1 MSRDLYY
8 FDVHAGISGDMTLA
22 AFIDLGV
29 PEAYLK
35 EGLCK
40 IKLSGYQLTSESA
53 IKNGIT
59 GTQVHVHLTKE
70 KKEHSHHHHHKHKE
84 HSHRSWEEI
93 RKLIKS
99 SELKQKTQEIAIDIF
114 TRIAKAEAKI
124 HGQAVENVHFHE
136 VGAIDSIVDIVG
148 TAIAVEYLNY
158 PRFISSSLHLGG
170 GEIQCAHGRFPVPA
184 PATIEILK
192 NIPITTGKVSKETT
206 TPTGAAIIA
215 SLAESFTEQIAAP
228 ITSIAY
234 GIGHKDMD
242 IPNVLRLYKM
252 DEAKSIPTEE
262 NNKSQNELPRNEL
275 LSCNMDDMN
284 GEQLGQLLDS
294 IESSSFILDHWLIPI
309 QMKKKRPGHLLQV
322 LYQINQR
329 EQVLELIFEQSST
342 IGVRIEKIEKI
353 ALPRQIKTVKTSLG
367 EVRIK
372 QVSLNSKEIKIK
384 IEWEDIKR
392 IAKEQNLSA
401 LTIEKKLYQE
411 LKT

>member
-1 MSRDLYY
+1 MNRDLYY
-8 FDVHAGISGDMTLA
+8 FDVHAGISGDMNLA
-22 AFIDLGV
+22 AFIDIGV

-35 EGLCK
+35 KGLNK
-40 IKLSGYQLTSESA
+40 IKLSGYQLTSKSA

-59 GTQVHVHLTKE
+59 GTQVHIHMTKE
-70 KKEHSHHHHHKHKE
+70 KKEHSHHHKHKE
-84 HSHRSWEEI
+84 HSHRSWKEI
-93 RKLIKS
+93 RELIKC

-124 HGQAVENVHFHE
+124 HGHTVDNVHFHE
-136 VGAIDSIVDIVG
+136 IGAVDSIVDIVG

-170 GEIQCAHGRFPVPA
+170 GEVQCAHGRFPVPA

-192 NIPITTGKVSKETT
+192 NIPITIGKVSEETT
-206 TPTGAAIIA
+206 TPTGAAIVA
-215 SLAESFTEQIAAP
+215 SLAESFTDQITAP

-242 IPNVLRLYKM
+242 IPNVLRLYKI
-252 DEAKSIPTEE
+252 DRSKSISTKE
-262 NNKSQNELPRNEL
+262 NSESQNKLHCNEL
-275 LSCNMDDMN
+275 LSCNIDDMN
-284 GEQLGQLLDS
+284 GEQLGYLLDS
-294 IESSSFILDHWLIPI
+294 IESSDFVLDYWLIPI
-309 QMKKKRPGHLLQV
+309 QMKKKRPGHLLQA
-322 LYQINQR
+322 LYQITHR

-353 ALPRQIKTVKTSLG
+353 ALPRKIKTVKTSLG

-372 QVSLNSKEIKIK
+372 QVNLNSEEIKVK
-384 IEWEDIKR
+384 IEWEDIKK

-411 LKT
+411 LRHL